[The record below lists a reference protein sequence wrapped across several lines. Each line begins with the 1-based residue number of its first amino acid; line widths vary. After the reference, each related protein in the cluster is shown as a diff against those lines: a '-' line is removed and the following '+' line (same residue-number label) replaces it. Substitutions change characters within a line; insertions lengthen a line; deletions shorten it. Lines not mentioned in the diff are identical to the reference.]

1 MFTGIVEEIGTLLER
16 RGGETLTLRIAAAR
30 VLDGT
35 ALGDSIAVDGA
46 CLTVTGLGPEWF
58 EVGLSPE
65 TLRRTTLGELAP
77 GDGVNLERAVA
88 VGGRLGG
95 HYVQGHV
102 DGTGTILEKVPEG
115 SSLRVTFAL
124 PAALERY
131 VVEKGFVAVDGIS
144 LTVTG
149 VEPGRFNVAL
159 VEYTQRAVTL
169 PTKPLGARVN
179 LEVDVL
185 AKYVERLLE
194 ARFGTIDVR

>member
-1 MFTGIVEEIGTLLER
+1 MFTGIVEEIGTLLDR
-16 RGGETLTLRIAAAR
+16 REGETLTLRIGAERA
-30 VLDGT
+30 LEGT
-35 ALGDSIAVDGA
+35 ALGESIAVDGA
-46 CLTVTGLGPEWF
+46 CLTVTALGAGWF

-77 GDGVNLERAVA
+77 GDRVNLERAVA

-102 DGTGTILEKVPEG
+102 DGTGTILEKTPDG

-124 PAALERY
+124 PDHLERY
-131 VVEKGFVAVDGIS
+131 VVEKGFIAVDGIS
-144 LTVTG
+144 LTVTHVG
-149 VEPGRFNVAL
+149 PGRFGVAL
-159 VEYTQRAVTL
+159 VEYTQQAVTL
-169 PTKPLGARVN
+169 PGKPLGARVN